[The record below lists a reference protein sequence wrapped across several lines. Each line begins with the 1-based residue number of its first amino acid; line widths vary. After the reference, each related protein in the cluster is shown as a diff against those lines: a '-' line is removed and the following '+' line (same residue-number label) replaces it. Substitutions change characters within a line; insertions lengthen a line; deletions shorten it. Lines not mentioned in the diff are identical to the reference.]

1 VAPHDG
7 EAMTRQPVVAATFVT
22 LLILLTLSVA
32 SAVSKTPPGQSP
44 PSNTSAPSISGTA
57 AVGSTLQASSG
68 FWQGRS
74 ISYSFQWQRCSS
86 GSCAS
91 VGGGTGSSYLIG
103 SADAGASLRV
113 AVTAKNKFGSAVA
126 TSAPTAVV
134 PALSSGSSGYTNTA
148 LPAISGTAQ
157 AGQTLTVS
165 NGSWSPTASSFQ
177 YAWHRCQNGSC
188 ALSPTNANRASYSV
202 QPGDVGYTI
211 VAEVA
216 PGGAWSQSANS
227 KPTAAV
233 TTAPTP
239 APSGTLAF
247 DGGAKNMTTL
257 YSYQTTAGDI
267 STLKQG
273 QSPNTWTCLCFNN
286 NSMSLVADSTYGK
299 AYKVAVGPGDRNP
312 WNTSAPASN
321 AAGQV
326 STRRPNNL
334 GKWDWY
340 ALAVKVNS
348 WADLATEWADIISV
362 GYQTSSGDQVR
373 LGLMNNKGSLYFEVS
388 QNSGYANNS
397 TGYARGSVNYTQPI
411 LPVTFGQWRE
421 FVVGIKWATDNTGA
435 VQVYSRTPGG
445 SWSKT
450 FEKLNEP
457 TYLYGTTS
465 YGTFAQNGS
474 NWPTVIDKLGLYY
487 GGNSTSFPTE
497 TVYESGLTRSS
508 DLATAKA
515 TLG

>member
-1 VAPHDG
+1 MP
-7 EAMTRQPVVAATFVT
+7 RLPVVAASFVT
-22 LLILLTLSVA
+22 LLALVTLSVT

-44 PSNTSAPSISGTA
+44 PTNTAAPSISGTP

-68 FWQGRS
+68 SWQGRS
-74 ISYSFQWQRCSS
+74 ISYSFEWQRCSS

-91 VGGGTGSSYLIG
+91 ISGGAGSSYLVS
-103 SADAGASLRV
+103 SADVGDNLRV
-113 AVTAKNKFGSAVA
+113 AVTAKNTFGSTVA

-134 PALSSGSSGYTNTA
+134 PSPTSGSSGYTNTA

-165 NGSWSPTASSFQ
+165 NGSWNPTSSSFQ

-202 QPGDVGYTI
+202 QAGDVGYTI

-216 PGGAWSQSANS
+216 PGGEWSQSASS

-233 TTAPTP
+233 TTAP
-239 APSGTLAF
+239 APPTSGTPAF
-247 DGGAKNMTTL
+247 DGGAKGMTTL
-257 YSYQTTAGDI
+257 YSYETTAGDI

-286 NSMSLVADSTYGK
+286 NSMSLVADSRYGK
-299 AYKVAVGPGDRNP
+299 AYKVAIGPGDRNP

-326 STRRPNNL
+326 TTRRSNDL

-340 ALAVKVNS
+340 AVSVRVDS
-348 WADLATEWADIISV
+348 WADLATEWADLISV
-362 GYQTSSGDQVR
+362 GYQTSAGDQVR
-373 LGLMNNKGSLYFEVS
+373 LGLTNNNGNLYFEVS
-388 QNSGYANNS
+388 QNSGYANNA
-397 TGYARGSVNYTQPI
+397 TGYATGSVHYTQPI
-411 LPVTFGQWRE
+411 LPVTFGNWRE
-421 FVVGIKWATDNTGA
+421 FAVGIKWATDNTGA
-435 VQVYSRTPGG
+435 VEVYSRTPGG
-445 SWSKT
+445 SWSKA

-465 YGTFAQNGS
+465 YGTFAKDGS

-487 GGNSTSFPTE
+487 GYADKT
-497 TVYESGLTRSS
+497 
-508 DLATAKA
+508 
-515 TLG
+515 

>member
-1 VAPHDG
+1 MP
-7 EAMTRQPVVAATFVT
+7 RLPVVAASFVT
-22 LLILLTLSVA
+22 LLALVTLSVT

-44 PSNTSAPSISGTA
+44 PTNTVAPSISGTP

-68 FWQGRS
+68 SWQGRS

-86 GSCAS
+86 GSCSAIS
-91 VGGGTGSSYLIG
+91 GGAGSSYLAS
-103 SADAGASLRV
+103 SADVGDSLRV
-113 AVTAKNKFGSAVA
+113 AVTAKNKFGSTVA

-134 PALSSGSSGYTNTA
+134 PSPTSGSGSGYTNTA

-165 NGSWSPTASSFQ
+165 NGSWSPTTSSFQ
-177 YAWHRCQNGSC
+177 YAWHRCQSGSC

-216 PGGAWSQSANS
+216 PGGDWSQSSNS
-227 KPTAAV
+227 KPTATV
-233 TTAPTP
+233 TTAP
-239 APSGTLAF
+239 APSTSGTLAF
-247 DGGAKNMTTL
+247 DGGADGMTTL
-257 YSYQTTAGDI
+257 YSYETTPGNI
-267 STLKQG
+267 STLQQG

-286 NSMSLVADSTYGK
+286 NSMSLVADSRYGK

-326 STRRPNNL
+326 SKRRDNDL

-340 ALAVKVNS
+340 AVSVRVDS
-348 WADLATEWADIISV
+348 WADLTTAWADIISV

-373 LGLMNNKGSLYFEVS
+373 LGLKNNNGSLYFEVS
-388 QNSGYANNS
+388 QNSGYANNAS
-397 TGYARGSVNYTQPI
+397 GYATGSVHYTQPI
-411 LPVTFGQWRE
+411 LPVTFGSWRE

-435 VQVYSRTPGG
+435 VQVYSRTAGG
-445 SWSKT
+445 SWSKA

-465 YGTFAQNGS
+465 YGTFAQDGS

-487 GGNSTSFPTE
+487 GYTDKTKTTFPVE

-508 DLATAKA
+508 DLATAQS
-515 TLG
+515 TLP